1 MDCFLK
7 LYLFIYNSRMKILS
21 WDVGQKNLAV
31 CLFEDDNIID
41 WRVIDLTSNIKTKIK
56 TRDLTQLSQILIEI
70 LSKEP
75 KWLETDIILI
85 ENQPTK
91 NPIMKTIQM
100 IIFTYYQLKKFKKE
114 FNGDIKLFNP
124 RIKLSKQTDC
134 PSMEE
139 LNYKRTNKDDY
150 GHRKKLSITM
160 TKYYLQK
167 NKSNWI
173 EVWTSSKKKDDLSD
187 CYLQARAY
195 WLNNQKNK
203 IKSTDIKINITDTTT
218 PDEIII

>member
-1 MDCFLK
+1 M
-7 LYLFIYNSRMKILS
+7 RILS

-31 CLFEDDNIID
+31 CLFDDDNIID
-41 WRVIDLTSNIKTKIK
+41 WRVIDLTTNIKSKLKTK
-56 TRDLTQLSQILIEI
+56 DLTELSQILLEI

-100 IIFTYYQLKKFKKE
+100 IIFTYYQFKKFQKE
-114 FNGDIKLFNP
+114 FLGDVKLFNP

-134 PSMEE
+134 PSLEE

-150 GHRKKLSITM
+150 SHRKKLSIAM
-160 TKYYLQK
+160 TKYYLTK
-167 NKSNWI
+167 NESNWI
-173 EVWTSSKKKDDLSD
+173 EVWKSSKKKDDLSD

-195 WLNNQKNK
+195 WLNKQKPKSN
-203 IKSTDIKINITDTTT
+203 IKSTDIKINITDHN
-218 PDEIII
+218 EIIKPE